1 MYDLTGK
8 TVLVTGA
15 AQGQGAA
22 EARLFAACGANVV
35 LTDVQAE
42 LGAQVAAEI
51 GGKARFVAL
60 DVSDEKAWEAAVAF
74 AVDTFGALDALVNNA
89 AAMRIVPIAD
99 ETADGFRRIL
109 DINLTGTFLG
119 IRAAAPAMR
128 ANGGGSI
135 VNVASVSGL
144 QGQAWASAY
153 SASKWGIRGL
163 TRTAAIELG
172 PDGIRVNTPCRASSR
187 PRCCR
192 RTAAAPSA
200 TPASTGCRSAA
211 PERPTRSRTWRRSW
225 SPRRVLRHRRRLP
238 RRRRPHRRP
247 AGRTAPG
254 RADAVPLSR
263 RRPTVRSPKDH
274 PPRHRTVGRPGAG
287 ALSGTRRPPATGR
300 REAPKNRA

>member
-35 LTDVQAE
+35 LSDVQAE

-51 GGKARFVAL
+51 GGNAKFVTL

-74 AVDTFGALDALVNNA
+74 AVDTFGTLDALVNNA

-172 PDGIRVNTPCRASSR
+172 PDGIRVNTLVPGVIK
-187 PRCCR
+187 
-192 RTAAAPSA
+192 TAMLP
-200 TPASTGCRSAA
+200 PDRSGA
-211 PERPTRSRTWRRSW
+211 ERDTRFD
-225 SPRRVLRHRRRLP
+225 RLP
-238 RRRRPHRRP
+238 
-247 AGRTAPG
+247 
-254 RADAVPLSR
+254 L
-263 RRPTVRSPKDH
+263 
-274 PPRHRTVGRPGAG
+274 GRPGEADEIAHMAAFLVSPGASYVTGADFPVDGGLTAG
-287 ALSGTRRPPATGR
+287 PQAAPRPD
-300 REAPKNRA
+300 APMLFH